1 MIAFDQTGA
10 AVVGAVVVAGL
21 FILSL
26 EGQTR
31 AFAIPPRPANARDAA
46 IAHLTNRAR
55 TAAKGKLH
63 A

>member
-1 MIAFDQTGA
+1 MTTSNQAGA
-10 AVVGAVVVAGL
+10 AVVAAGL

-31 AFAIPPRPANARDAA
+31 AFPSAAASANARDAA

-55 TAAKGKLH
+55 TAAKGKPH
-63 A
+63 G